1 MSCRNDGEHPLWLL
15 CGTRAALNDPGSIR
29 LCVPVVEIKT
39 VFTFLKFFFSS
50 VPLGVGG
57 GSASWEGDPQA
68 GSSSVHVNDEEL
80 PAFDIAPSTRW
91 HGTGFCAGP
100 TRDIRHLL
108 QCGNWRDEKE
118 IIPSSH
124 SRDTNTPRLYLL
136 SLCLR

>member
-1 MSCRNDGEHPLWLL
+1 MASVWNASSAERPWEY
-15 CGTRAALNDPGSIR
+15 
-29 LCVPVVEIKT
+29 PVVCSCSGDKDRVYFFKI
-39 VFTFLKFFFSS
+39 FFSS

-136 SLCLR
+136 ILCLR